1 MEINPINDVFMQLV
15 QAIDLA
21 HLGINYMDIDLG
33 QIDTTKE
40 DKPIECPGI
49 LFRLDDVVWKDKT
62 PTVQIGMLNVT
73 MKVVF
78 RFEREE
84 DNFEGIKTRVE
95 AKIALLIL
103 NQLHDVIQA
112 IRFSS
117 FTRLLRYNQYT
128 IKTKHNSNYWVQVM
142 EYRCN
147 IQSDGM
153 VDDPEIVEVFTSEV
167 DKDAN
172 YFERREENQ
181 RNK

>member
-15 QAIDLA
+15 QQIDIA
-21 HLGINYMDIDLG
+21 HLGFQYMDLDLG
-33 QIDTTKE
+33 QLDTTKE
-40 DKPIECPGI
+40 DKPIQCPGI
-49 LFRLDDVVWKDKT
+49 LFKLDDVVWKDKT

-73 MKVVF
+73 LKVVF

-95 AKIALLIL
+95 AKIALMIL
-103 NQLHDVIQA
+103 NQLHDAIQA

-128 IKTKHNSNYWVQVM
+128 IKSKHNSNYWVQVM

-153 VDDPEIVEVFTSEV
+153 VDDPEVVEIFYSEN
-167 DKDAN
+167 DKEES
-172 YFERREENQ
+172 YFERRVM
-181 RNK
+181 NKR

>member
-15 QAIDLA
+15 QQIDVA
-21 HLGINYMDIDLG
+21 HLGIQYMDIDLG
-33 QIDTTKE
+33 QIDTVRE

-49 LFRLDDVVWKDKT
+49 LFRLDDVVWKDKN
-62 PTVQIGMLNVT
+62 PTLQIGMLNVT
-73 MKVVF
+73 LKVVF

-95 AKIALLIL
+95 AKEALLIL
-103 NQLHDVIQA
+103 NQLHEVIQA

-128 IKTKHNSNYWVQVM
+128 IKTKHQSNYWVQVM

-147 IQSDGM
+147 VQSDGN
-153 VDDPEIVEVFTSEV
+153 VDDPENTEIFFSEN
-167 DKDAN
+167 DKDAS
-172 YFERREENQ
+172 YFEKREFGM
-181 RNK
+181 RSR